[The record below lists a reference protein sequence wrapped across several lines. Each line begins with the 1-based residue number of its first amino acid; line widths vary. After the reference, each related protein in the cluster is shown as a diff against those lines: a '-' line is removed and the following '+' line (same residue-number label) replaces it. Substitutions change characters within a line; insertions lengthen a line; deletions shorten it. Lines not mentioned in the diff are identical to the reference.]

1 MTRAAICTATLIAIL
16 LAGCASA
23 LHEPTPLEKLAPGH
37 ANGRSADQLVR
48 EANAAWARHGAP
60 GQAAAAQDLFLD
72 AAVADVQRID
82 AVIGSMRA
90 MTYRIEHDKSVDRG
104 AMAEH
109 EVELG
114 QWCQRRAPDN
124 GECDYRLAIALGQQA
139 RERTSTGKDA
149 MGKIVD
155 LLHRAITRSPALES
169 AGPHRVLAIVLV
181 RAPSWPIGP
190 GDAEAALGE
199 ARAAV
204 KAFPAAADNQLAL
217 GEALVAND
225 QRGEARAA
233 YERAR
238 TLAEAARA
246 SGDPEAAGWLKDAQA
261 GLENTAGASAS
272 TP

>member
-1 MTRAAICTATLIAIL
+1 MTRAAFMAMIA

-23 LHEPTPLEKLAPGH
+23 LHEPTPIEKLAPGK

-48 EANAAWARHGAP
+48 EGNAAWARHGDP

-72 AAVADVQRID
+72 AAASDASRID
-82 AVIGSMRA
+82 AVLGAMRA
-90 MTYRIEHDKSVDRG
+90 MTYRIEHDQGVDRG
-104 AMAEH
+104 TLAEH

-114 QWCQRRAPDN
+114 QWCQRRAPEN

-155 LLHRAITRSPALES
+155 LLHLAIARSPALES
-169 AGPHRVLAIVLV
+169 AGPHRVLALVLV

-190 GDAEAALGE
+190 GDAEAALEE

-204 KAFPAAADNQLAL
+204 KAFPNTADNQLAL
-217 GEALVAND
+217 GETLAAND
-225 QRGEARAA
+225 KRDEAHAA
-233 YERAR
+233 YEKAR
-238 TLAEAARA
+238 GLAEAAHA
-246 SGDPEAAGWLKDAQA
+246 AGDPEATGWLKDAQA
-261 GLENTAGASAS
+261 GISNTASN
-272 TP
+272 P